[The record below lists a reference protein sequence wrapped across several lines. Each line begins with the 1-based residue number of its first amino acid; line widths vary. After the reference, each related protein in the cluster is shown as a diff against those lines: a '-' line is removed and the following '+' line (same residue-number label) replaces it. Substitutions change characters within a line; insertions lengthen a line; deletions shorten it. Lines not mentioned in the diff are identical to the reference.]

1 MNSTP
6 TASRIPVNRVR
17 MGHEVLIPEGE
28 THRAWRVMNI
38 IRRDG
43 QVYASLYSLSGG
55 SRRVVWPLGELVIV
69 MD

>member
-1 MNSTP
+1 
-6 TASRIPVNRVR
+6 